1 MLLSFHKGYFS
12 GNFLF
17 VNIRRNILFLSL
29 PFSLN
34 YEPISKTTM
43 TVIQFSFERVRWM
56 LSFLLIVMTIVSSQ
70 RMEI

>member
-34 YEPISKTTM
+34 HEPISKTTM

-56 LSFLLIVMTIVSSQ
+56 LSFLLIVMTIAS
-70 RMEI
+70 M

>member
-12 GNFLF
+12 GNFLS
-17 VNIRRNILFLSL
+17 VNIRRNILFLTL

-34 YEPISKTTM
+34 HEPISKTTM

-56 LSFLLIVMTIVSSQ
+56 LSFLLIVMTIVS
-70 RMEI
+70 M

>member
-12 GNFLF
+12 GNFLS

-34 YEPISKTTM
+34 YEPKTTM

-56 LSFLLIVMTIVSSQ
+56 LSFLLIVMTIVS
-70 RMEI
+70 M